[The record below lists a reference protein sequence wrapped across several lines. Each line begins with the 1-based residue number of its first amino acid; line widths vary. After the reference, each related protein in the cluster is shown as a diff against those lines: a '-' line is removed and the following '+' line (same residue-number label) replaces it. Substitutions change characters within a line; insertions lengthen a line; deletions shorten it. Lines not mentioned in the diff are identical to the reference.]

1 MFHSVLTLFFVVVL
15 SSCAGKTLSSTND
28 GAGKTAT
35 STPPPAVEA
44 TKADAAQSG
53 SAKSMQNWPKVDAYD
68 CKANNEVRNIHIE
81 LTTPAG
87 CKLWYSN
94 HSKSEPIA
102 WSKHGLTYCEK
113 VNQNIRNNLEN
124 AGYACTPKESNKP
137 TK

>member
-15 SSCAGKTLSSTND
+15 SSCAGKTLSNTND
-28 GAGKTAT
+28 GAGKTATAT

-44 TKADAAQSG
+44 TKADSTKPA
-53 SAKSMQNWPKVDAYD
+53 QNWPKVDAYD
-68 CKANNEVRNIHIE
+68 CKANNDVRNIHIE

-94 HSKSEPIA
+94 YSKSEPIA
-102 WSKHGLTYCEK
+102 WSKNGLTHCEK
-113 VNQNIRNNLEN
+113 VNQNIRHNLEN
-124 AGYACTPKESNKP
+124 AGYACTPKEANKP